1 MEKKNLPGPSSKDTP
16 LENQNRSLSKLK
28 KDSGSNSVV
37 LARETTFG
45 RHSYALGECQVILKL
60 VNSILGEKVQ
70 EAN

>member
-1 MEKKNLPGPSSKDTP
+1 MEKKNLNPP
-16 LENQNRSLSKLK
+16 LESQNRSLSKLK
-28 KDSGSNSVV
+28 KDSGSGSVV

-60 VNSILGEKVQ
+60 VNSILEKVK